1 MVSGTGEGETEG
13 PGESEA
19 RDIDGSSD
27 VRESEWSGG
36 LEVLFHQ
43 AERFDQRNWIPQVQ
57 EEGHLTV
64 SVPF

>member
-1 MVSGTGEGETEG
+1 MIKGLDMRTVSGTGEGETEG

-36 LEVLFHQ
+36 SGGL
-43 AERFDQRNWIPQVQ
+43 
-57 EEGHLTV
+57 V
-64 SVPF
+64 SSS